1 MAVDA
6 SYMNLLP
13 SQLLTNRE
21 MIKSN
26 QQQQYNHQLNCD
38 YICNTQ
44 MDSALPLPPPA
55 MPESLLSLYQS
66 SFCDP
71 NKADSGLTYNL
82 PLQRKRSRDFTT
94 ELTSLPPRHKNKISP
109 QPSFLTQEIL
119 YHFQHQQSEIDRVL
133 AHHTEK
139 VRMEL
144 EEQKV
149 RQSRILASAIQEA
162 MAKKLKEKDEEIQ
175 RMGKLNW
182 ALQER
187 VKNLCVENQIW
198 RDLAQTNET
207 TANYLRTNL
216 EQVLAH
222 AGEERATVAEDA
234 QSSCGSNDAAEGCED
249 TAASGGGARLC
260 RSCGVRESVVLLL
273 PCRHLCL
280 CRMCGSTVR
289 NCPICDSG
297 MDASVHVNLS

>member
-1 MAVDA
+1 
-6 SYMNLLP
+6 
-13 SQLLTNRE
+13 

-133 AHHTEK
+133 AHH
-139 VRMEL
+139 VINSPPLNAFFFILLQMETIHL
-144 EEQKV
+144 SPWFPAPTFPHIQYSKPKLWWLPF
-149 RQSRILASAIQEA
+149 RNQIQESSDFRLHSHP
-162 MAKKLKEKDEEIQ
+162 MYE
-175 RMGKLNW
+175 
-182 ALQER
+182 
-187 VKNLCVENQIW
+187 CVENWI
-198 RDLAQTNET
+198 
-207 TANYLRTNL
+207 
-216 EQVLAH
+216 
-222 AGEERATVAEDA
+222 
-234 QSSCGSNDAAEGCED
+234 GSIQFNPAPFIKAIFKFWNF
-249 TAASGGGARLC
+249 L
-260 RSCGVRESVVLLL
+260 
-273 PCRHLCL
+273 HK
-280 CRMCGSTVR
+280 
-289 NCPICDSG
+289 
-297 MDASVHVNLS
+297 